1 MKKRFISVVTLIP
14 VLFSYTFTISNNN
27 ISAKETVP
35 CQMEY
40 LNRGTVAV
48 KKEDGVYISWRLL
61 GTEEYEIA
69 FDVYRDG
76 IYRHCDGQY
85 KLY

>member
-35 CQMEY
+35 CQM
-40 LNRGTVAV
+40 G
-48 KKEDGVYISWRLL
+48 IS
-61 GTEEYEIA
+61 
-69 FDVYRDG
+69 
-76 IYRHCDGQY
+76 
-85 KLY
+85 